1 MIQGNAKRERKR
13 ASDEIFAKSRERERE
28 RERDF
33 DLRERDFDLIEIFA
47 WLYDRDKFRDFLNI

>member
-1 MIQGNAKRERKR
+1 MIRGNAKRERKR

-28 RERDF
+28 RER
-33 DLRERDFDLIEIFA
+33 ERDFDLIEIFA

>member
-1 MIQGNAKRERKR
+1 MIRGNAKRERKR

-28 RERDF
+28 RDF
-33 DLRERDFDLIEIFA
+33 DLKERDFDLIEIFA

>member
-1 MIQGNAKRERKR
+1 MIRGNAKRERKR
-13 ASDEIFAKSRERERE
+13 ASDEIFAKSRERE

-47 WLYDRDKFRDFLNI
+47 WLYDRDKFRYFLNI